1 MNQKIFTG
9 KNINER
15 FVELQKEKHVQKL
28 FVVCGSFCKKLEIAK
43 EILNLPVEEVWF
55 SDFTPNP
62 EYESVKKG
70 VELFREKGCDAVLAI
85 GGGSA
90 MDVAKCIKLY
100 SSMNADKNYL
110 EQQPQDNG
118 VPLIAIPTTAGT
130 GSEATRF
137 AVIYYQGNKQS
148 VTHDSIIPEYVFF
161 RSEVLKGL
169 PEYQKKVTM
178 MDAMCHA
185 IESFWSVNSTDESR
199 IYSRD
204 AINKIMSNMDGYL
217 SGDEKAAKEML
228 IAANIA
234 GKAIN
239 ITQTTAGH
247 AMCYKIT
254 SLYEVSHGH
263 AASLCVSKLW
273 TYMIEHIADC
283 IDPRGKEHLQ
293 RVFKELADAFECEF
307 VEEAA
312 EKFGRILK
320 KLDLRA
326 PLIGDGEQ
334 LKDLVSS
341 VNPTR
346 LKNNPVLLTEDTLK
360 DLYIEILRG

>member
-1 MNQKIFTG
+1 MSQKVFTG
-9 KNINER
+9 KNIKEG
-15 FVELQKEKHVQKL
+15 FIEIQKEKQVRNL

-43 EILNLPVEEVWF
+43 EILSLPADEIWF
-55 SDFTPNP
+55 SNFSPNP

-100 SSMNADKNYL
+100 SSMDADKNYL

-148 VTHDSIIPEYVFF
+148 VTHDSIIPEYVFLKP
-161 RSEVLKGL
+161 EVLKEL
-169 PEYQKKVTM
+169 PEYQKKATM

-199 IYSRD
+199 IYSTD
-204 AINKIMSNMDGYL
+204 AIKKIMSNMDGYL
-217 SGDEKAAKEML
+217 SGDEKAAEEML
-228 IAANIA
+228 IAANTA

-254 SLYEVSHGH
+254 SLYEISHGH
-263 AASLCVSKLW
+263 AAALCVSKLW
-273 TYMIEHIADC
+273 PYMIAHTADC
-283 IDPRGKEHLQ
+283 IDPRGKNHLE
-293 RVFKELADAFECEF
+293 RVLEELADAFECESS
-307 VEEAA
+307 EEAA
-312 EKFGRILK
+312 ENFGRILM
-320 KLDLRA
+320 KLDLNV
-326 PLIGDGEQ
+326 PMIGSEEQ
-334 LKDLVSS
+334 LKVLVSS

-346 LKNNPVLLTEDTLK
+346 LKNNPVLLTENTLK
-360 DLYIEILRG
+360 DLYIEILRN